1 MYNNVSTRRETIF
14 FRYSHPPFSPAGAP
28 VWCEV
33 HVCLLARCP
42 DFHIRPMCP
51 ILEMYFEITERL
63 AWT

>member
-1 MYNNVSTRRETIF
+1 MYRHDVKPSSFVIIILP
-14 FRYSHPPFSPAGAP
+14 FRLPARP
-28 VWCEV
+28 SDCEV